1 MNQLVLVCI
10 ICSFIFKAGS
20 LHTRYSTLHTT
31 HSYTTHYTLHT
42 THYTLLHYTLHTLTL
57 HTTHSHTTLHTTH
70 YTLHTLTL
78 HTLTLRTLT
87 LHTTHYTLHT
97 LALHTLTL
105 HTRTLHTLALHY
117 TLHTTHYTLSHY
129 TTHYT
134 LHTTHSYTTHYTLF
148 YARGGG
154 KLIERS
160 IFKALLHQALHQVE
174 QDERQMPAPMYRY
187 QVLPSTCSTL
197 PFCRMYVCVCM
208 ECTSL
213 HIGPFSLLATGL
225 FSRSRLRGTQ
235 GGRVY
240 SRGKFG
246 PLAVLRGGI
255 LWVSK
260 VVRPDK

>member
-1 MNQLVLVCI
+1 M
-10 ICSFIFKAGS
+10 FIYLQGGLTTYQIF
-20 LHTRYSTLHTT
+20 HTT
-31 HSYTTHYTLHT
+31 HYTLLHYTLHT

-57 HTTHSHTTLHTTH
+57 HTTHSYTTH
-70 YTLHTLTL
+70 YT
-78 HTLTLRTLT
+78 
-87 LHTTHYTLHT
+87 THSY
-97 LALHTLTL
+97 
-105 HTRTLHTLALHY
+105 
-117 TLHTTHYTLSHY
+117 TTHYTLS
-129 TTHYT
+129 
-134 LHTTHSYTTHYTLF
+134 HYTLF